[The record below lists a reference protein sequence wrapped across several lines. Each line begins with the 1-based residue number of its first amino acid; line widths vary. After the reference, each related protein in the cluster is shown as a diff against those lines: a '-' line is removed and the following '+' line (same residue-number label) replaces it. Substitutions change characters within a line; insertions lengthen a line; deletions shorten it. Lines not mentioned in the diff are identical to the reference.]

1 MRRIEELKSYST
13 ATVEFIKKDEQTMLN
28 FYAKKWKEITEEC
41 KEQSVYV
48 PAVTLPSNEAV
59 LGSVLDL
66 LDHV

>member
-1 MRRIEELKSYST
+1 
-13 ATVEFIKKDEQTMLN
+13 MLN
-28 FYAKKWKEITEEC
+28 FYAKKWKEISEEC

-66 LDHV
+66 LDHVEKIGALTASRKR

>member
-1 MRRIEELKSYST
+1 
-13 ATVEFIKKDEQTMLN
+13 MLN
-28 FYAKKWKEITEEC
+28 FYAKKWKEISEEC

-66 LDHV
+66 LDHVEKIGALTASRKRWWNGDYVL